1 MTISGKVYSEAG
13 HPIELANVVY
23 VKPTGE
29 YSSIGSSTDDAGNFR
44 IEVPATG
51 AIEVSHVS
59 FQKRRIDIGSLPFI
73 VVLKPST
80 YAIPEAIVEGTNQ
93 KTTKPATKLLLAG
106 SLLWL
111 LLLLIRKK

>member
-59 FQKRRIDIGSLPFI
+59 FQKRFI